1 MHCNVTN
8 NLSNRRVNKNGSFII
23 SQKNADTEIT
33 LGSSGDRWIDMI
45 QTFLHNTATFKA
57 QRVSDAPAGFQ
68 YSAKHTVSSA
78 DGSIA
83 NSDEAMF
90 IHRIEGFDAAKFAYG
105 TSGAKQV
112 TVSFYVKSSLT
123 GDFSFAVQAGGRNY
137 VNEYT
142 INSANTWERKSF
154 TLPVL
159 TTGTHNTTT
168 GSGWTAIWDLGS
180 GDDYA
185 TSTLGSWVTASNLY
199 RSTGSARLSTN
210 VNATWQITG
219 IQVEEGTVMTDFEH
233 FPIENEF
240 AICQRYFERIVVDDS
255 EIFFIGVNQF
265 GSPGRIPLTFKVTK
279 RAIPTVTID
288 NATFAY
294 YAVQGSGSNGSASFT
309 VNSYSTDTMGISS
322 SGAAAN
328 TSYWVAKNA
337 DGYVDASA
345 EL

>member
-1 MHCNVTN
+1 
-8 NLSNRRVNKNGSFII
+8 
-23 SQKNADTEIT
+23 
-33 LGSSGDRWIDMI
+33 MI

-78 DGSIA
+78 DSSLA
-83 NSDEAMF
+83 NTDEAMF
-90 IHRIEGFDAAKFAYG
+90 IHRIEGFDTAKFAYG
-105 TSGAKQV
+105 TSSAKQI

-123 GDFSFAVQAGGRNY
+123 GDFSFAAQTGSRNY

-159 TTGTHNTTT
+159 TTGTHNTTN
-168 GSGWTAIWDLGS
+168 GSGIAFIWDLGS

-210 VNATWQITG
+210 ASATWQITG
-219 IQVEEGTVMTDFEH
+219 IQVEEGTIMTDFEH
-233 FPIENEF
+233 RSYGDELQS
-240 AICQRYFERIVVDDS
+240 CKRYYQNVGSTHYGATEGTTQFRI
-255 EIFFIGVNQF
+255 Q
-265 GSPGRIPLTFKVTK
+265 IPLYPHMRSAPTCTVRTGKKFNTRYLGDTTITTPTTSDLTSKAQNIWTGVT
-279 RAIPTVTID
+279 
-288 NATFAY
+288 
-294 YAVQGSGSNGSASFT
+294 
-309 VNSYSTDTMGISS
+309 S
-322 SGAAAN
+322 SGLTAGIPIYGR
-328 TSYWVAKNA
+328 SQQGA
-337 DGYVDASA
+337 DGDFLSASA